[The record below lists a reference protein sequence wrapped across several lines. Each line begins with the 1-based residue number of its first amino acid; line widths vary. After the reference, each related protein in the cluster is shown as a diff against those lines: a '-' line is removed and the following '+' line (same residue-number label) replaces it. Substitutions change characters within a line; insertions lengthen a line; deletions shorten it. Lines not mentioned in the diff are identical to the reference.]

1 MFLDYEQVNDRQTR
15 GDIGQNEG
23 VFIYSNEIDMTSF
36 RDRLEYMLK
45 ERGWKQAD
53 LVRKSG
59 VSKAVIS
66 VLLSDPLKDLRV
78 SSLLSIAKALGCDP
92 LWLYTGK
99 ESGTY
104 VADTHLGKVAVWK
117 MADLTKHPTDALYT
131 LDGRGTI
138 YSDYDGQLIGIIA
151 NDDNLAGSGIKSGD
165 ICVIDLADRTPRHND
180 VVLARIVNSEQDRLL
195 KALDGL
201 SGITLVTDDPR
212 LGVVPIKDAIVFGRM
227 VELRRDVKE

>member
-1 MFLDYEQVNDRQTR
+1 
-15 GDIGQNEG
+15 
-23 VFIYSNEIDMTSF
+23 MTSF
-36 RDRLEYMLK
+36 RDRLEYMMK
-45 ERGWKQAD
+45 ERGYKQAD

-59 VSKAVIS
+59 ISKAVIS

-104 VADTHLGKVAVWK
+104 VTDTNLGKVPVWE
-117 MADLTKHPTDALYT
+117 MSELGNHPSDALST
-131 LDGRGTI
+131 LDSGRHI
-138 YSDYDGQLIGIIA
+138 FSELDGQLIGVVA
-151 NDDNLAGSGIKSGD
+151 NDDNLAGSGIKTGD
-165 ICVIDLADRTPRHND
+165 VCVIDLADREPRHEDILLVRLGENKQ
-180 VVLARIVNSEQDRLL
+180 RRLL

-201 SGITLVTDDPR
+201 SGISLVTDDQR
-212 LGVVPIKDAIVFGRM
+212 LGVVPVKDALVYGRM

>member
-1 MFLDYEQVNDRQTR
+1 
-15 GDIGQNEG
+15 
-23 VFIYSNEIDMTSF
+23 MTSF
-36 RDRLEYMLK
+36 RDRLEYMMK
-45 ERGWKQAD
+45 ERGYKQAD

-59 VSKAVIS
+59 ISKAVIS

-104 VADTHLGKVAVWK
+104 VTDTNLGKVPVWE
-117 MADLTKHPTDALYT
+117 MSELGNHPSDALST
-131 LDGRGTI
+131 LDSGRHI
-138 YSDYDGQLIGIIA
+138 FSELDGQLIGVVA
-151 NDDNLAGSGIKSGD
+151 NDDNLAESGIKTGD
-165 ICVIDLADRTPRHND
+165 ICVIDLADREPRHED
-180 VVLARIVNSEQDRLL
+180 ILLVRLGEGKQRRLL

-201 SGITLVTDDPR
+201 SGISLVTDDQR
-212 LGVVPIKDAIVFGRM
+212 LGVVPVKDALVYGRM

>member
-1 MFLDYEQVNDRQTR
+1 
-15 GDIGQNEG
+15 
-23 VFIYSNEIDMTSF
+23 MTSF
-36 RDRLEYMLK
+36 RDRLEYMMK
-45 ERGWKQAD
+45 ERGYKQAD

-59 VSKAVIS
+59 ISKAVIS

-104 VADTHLGKVAVWK
+104 VTDTNLGKVPVWE
-117 MADLTKHPTDALYT
+117 MSELGNHPSDALST
-131 LDGRGTI
+131 LDSGRHI
-138 YSDYDGQLIGIIA
+138 FSEMDGQLIGVVA
-151 NDDNLAGSGIKSGD
+151 SDDNLAGSGIKTGD
-165 ICVIDLADRTPRHND
+165 ICVIDLADREPRHEDILLVRLGENKQ
-180 VVLARIVNSEQDRLL
+180 RRLL

-201 SGITLVTDDPR
+201 SGISLVTDDQR
-212 LGVVPIKDAIVFGRM
+212 LGTVPIKEALVYGRM

>member
-1 MFLDYEQVNDRQTR
+1 
-15 GDIGQNEG
+15 
-23 VFIYSNEIDMTSF
+23 MTSF

-53 LVRKSG
+53 LVRRSG
-59 VSKAVIS
+59 VSKAVVS

-104 VADTHLGKVAVWK
+104 VSDINLGKVPVWE
-117 MADLTKHPTDALYT
+117 MSDLSKHPTDALST
-131 LDGRGTI
+131 LDSGRHLF
-138 YSDYDGQLIGIIA
+138 SDANGHLIGVVA
-151 NDDNLAGSGIKSGD
+151 NDDNLIGSGIKSGD
-165 ICVIDLADRTPRHND
+165 ICVIDLADREPRHND
-180 VVLARIVNSEQDRLL
+180 IVLVRLDSNNQERLL

-212 LGVVPIKDAIVFGRM
+212 LGVIPVKEALIYGRM

>member
-1 MFLDYEQVNDRQTR
+1 MFYYENR
-15 GDIGQNEG
+15 
-23 VFIYSNEIDMTSF
+23 IDMTSF
-36 RDRLEYMLK
+36 RDRLEYMMN
-45 ERGWKQAD
+45 ERGFKQAD

-59 VSKAVIS
+59 VSKAAIS

-104 VADTHLGKVAVWK
+104 VSDTNLGKVPVWE
-117 MADLTKHPTDALYT
+117 MSDLGKHPTDALAT
-131 LDGRGTI
+131 LESGRSIFSEADGH
-138 YSDYDGQLIGIIA
+138 LIGIIA
-151 NDDNLAGSGIKSGD
+151 NDDNLVGSGIKHGD
-165 ICVIDLADRTPRHND
+165 VCVIDLADKVPRHND
-180 VVLARIVNSEQDRLL
+180 IVLVRLDSNKQERLL

-212 LGVVPIKDAIVFGRM
+212 LGVIPLKDAMIYGRM
-227 VELRRDVKE
+227 VELRRDMKE

>member
-1 MFLDYEQVNDRQTR
+1 
-15 GDIGQNEG
+15 
-23 VFIYSNEIDMTSF
+23 MTSF

-53 LVRKSG
+53 LVRRSG
-59 VSKAVIS
+59 VSKAVVS

-104 VADTHLGKVAVWK
+104 VSDINLGKVPVWE
-117 MADLTKHPTDALYT
+117 MSDLGKHPTDALST
-131 LDGRGTI
+131 LDSGRHLF
-138 YSDYDGQLIGIIA
+138 SDANGHLIGVVA
-151 NDDNLAGSGIKSGD
+151 NDDNLIGSGIRSGD
-165 ICVIDLADRTPRHND
+165 ICVIDLADREPRHND
-180 VVLARIVNSEQDRLL
+180 IVLVRLDSNNQERLL

-212 LGVVPIKDAIVFGRM
+212 LGVVPVKEALIYGRM

>member
-1 MFLDYEQVNDRQTR
+1 MKIHFGFYYA
-15 GDIGQNEG
+15 NER
-23 VFIYSNEIDMTSF
+23 DMTSF
-36 RDRLEYMLK
+36 RDRLEYMMK
-45 ERGWKQAD
+45 ERGYKQAD

-59 VSKAVIS
+59 ISKAVIS

-104 VADTHLGKVAVWK
+104 VTDTNLGKVPVWE
-117 MADLTKHPTDALYT
+117 MSELGNHPSDALST
-131 LDGRGTI
+131 LDSGRHI
-138 YSDYDGQLIGIIA
+138 FSELDGQLIGVVA
-151 NDDNLAGSGIKSGD
+151 NDDNLAESGIKTGD
-165 ICVIDLADRTPRHND
+165 ICVIDLADREPRHED
-180 VVLARIVNSEQDRLL
+180 ILLVRLGESKQRRLL

-201 SGITLVTDDPR
+201 SGISLVTDDQR
-212 LGVVPIKDAIVFGRM
+212 LGVVPVKDALVYGRM

>member
-1 MFLDYEQVNDRQTR
+1 MKIQFGFYYA
-15 GDIGQNEG
+15 NER
-23 VFIYSNEIDMTSF
+23 DMTSF
-36 RDRLEYMLK
+36 RDRLEYMMK
-45 ERGWKQAD
+45 ERGYKQAD

-59 VSKAVIS
+59 ISKAVIS

-104 VADTHLGKVAVWK
+104 VTDTNLGKVPVWE
-117 MADLTKHPTDALYT
+117 MSELGNHPSDALST
-131 LDGRGTI
+131 LDSGRHI
-138 YSDYDGQLIGIIA
+138 FSELDGQLIGVVA
-151 NDDNLAGSGIKSGD
+151 NDDNLADSGIKTGD
-165 ICVIDLADRTPRHND
+165 VCVIDLADREPRHEDILLVRLGENKQ
-180 VVLARIVNSEQDRLL
+180 RRLL

-201 SGITLVTDDPR
+201 SGISLVTDDQR
-212 LGVVPIKDAIVFGRM
+212 LGVVPVKDALVYGRM

>member
-1 MFLDYEQVNDRQTR
+1 MKIHFGFYYA
-15 GDIGQNEG
+15 NER
-23 VFIYSNEIDMTSF
+23 DMTSF
-36 RDRLEYMLK
+36 RDRLEYMMK
-45 ERGWKQAD
+45 ERGYKQAD

-59 VSKAVIS
+59 ISKAVIS

-104 VADTHLGKVAVWK
+104 VTDTNLGKVPVWE
-117 MADLTKHPTDALYT
+117 MSELGNHPSDALSS
-131 LDGRGTI
+131 LDSGRHI
-138 YSDYDGQLIGIIA
+138 FSELDGQLIGVVA
-151 NDDNLAGSGIKSGD
+151 NDDNLAESGIKTGD
-165 ICVIDLADRTPRHND
+165 ICVIDLADREPRHED
-180 VVLARIVNSEQDRLL
+180 ILLVRLGEGKQRRLL

-201 SGITLVTDDPR
+201 SGISLVTDDQR
-212 LGVVPIKDAIVFGRM
+212 LGTVPIKDAIVYGRM

>member
-1 MFLDYEQVNDRQTR
+1 
-15 GDIGQNEG
+15 
-23 VFIYSNEIDMTSF
+23 MTSF
-36 RDRLEYMLK
+36 RDRLGYMLK

-66 VLLSDPLKDLRV
+66 VLLSDPVKDLRV

-104 VADTHLGKVAVWK
+104 VTDTNLGKVPVWE
-117 MADLTKHPTDALYT
+117 MHELGNHPTDALST
-131 LDGRGTI
+131 LDSGRHI
-138 YSDYDGQLIGIIA
+138 FSDSDGHLIGVIA
-151 NDDNLAGSGIKSGD
+151 TDDNLAGSGIKSGD
-165 ICVIDLADRTPRHND
+165 VCVIDLADREPRHND
-180 VVLARIVNSEQDRLL
+180 IVLVRLSSNNQERLL

-201 SGITLVTDDPR
+201 SGISLVTDDQR
-212 LGVVPIKDAIVFGRM
+212 LGTVPIKDALVYGRM
-227 VELRRDVKE
+227 IELRRDVKE

>member
-1 MFLDYEQVNDRQTR
+1 VKIHFGFYYA
-15 GDIGQNEG
+15 NER
-23 VFIYSNEIDMTSF
+23 DMTSF
-36 RDRLEYMLK
+36 RDRLEYMMK
-45 ERGWKQAD
+45 ERGYKQAD

-59 VSKAVIS
+59 ISKAVIS

-104 VADTHLGKVAVWK
+104 VTDTNLGKVPVWE
-117 MADLTKHPTDALYT
+117 MSELGNHPSDALST
-131 LDGRGTI
+131 LDSGRHI
-138 YSDYDGQLIGIIA
+138 FSELDGQLIGVVA
-151 NDDNLAGSGIKSGD
+151 NDDNLAESGIKTGD
-165 ICVIDLADRTPRHND
+165 ICVIDLADREPRHED
-180 VVLARIVNSEQDRLL
+180 ILLVRLGEGKQRRLL

-201 SGITLVTDDPR
+201 SGISLVTDDQR
-212 LGVVPIKDAIVFGRM
+212 LGVVPVKDALVYGRM

>member
-1 MFLDYEQVNDRQTR
+1 MKIHFGFYYA
-15 GDIGQNEG
+15 NER
-23 VFIYSNEIDMTSF
+23 DMTSF
-36 RDRLEYMLK
+36 RDRLEYMMK
-45 ERGWKQAD
+45 ERGYKQAD

-59 VSKAVIS
+59 ISKAVIS

-104 VADTHLGKVAVWK
+104 VTDTNLGKVPVWE
-117 MADLTKHPTDALYT
+117 MSELGNHPSDALST
-131 LDGRGTI
+131 LDSGRHI
-138 YSDYDGQLIGIIA
+138 FSELDGQLIGVVA
-151 NDDNLAGSGIKSGD
+151 NDDNLAESGIKTGD
-165 ICVIDLADRTPRHND
+165 ICVIDLADREPRHED
-180 VVLARIVNSEQDRLL
+180 ILLVRLGEGKQRRLL

-201 SGITLVTDDPR
+201 SGISLVTDDQR
-212 LGVVPIKDAIVFGRM
+212 LGVVPVKDALVYGRM

>member
-1 MFLDYEQVNDRQTR
+1 MRQNDEVFYYENR
-15 GDIGQNEG
+15 
-23 VFIYSNEIDMTSF
+23 IDMTSF
-36 RDRLEYMLK
+36 RDRLEYMMS
-45 ERGWKQAD
+45 ERGFKQAD

-59 VSKAVIS
+59 VSKAAIS

-104 VADTHLGKVAVWK
+104 VSATNLGEVPVWE
-117 MADLTKHPTDALYT
+117 MSELGKHPTDALST
-131 LDGRGTI
+131 LESERSI
-138 YSDYDGQLIGIIA
+138 FSDAEGHLIGVIA
-151 NDDNLAGSGIKSGD
+151 NDDNLMGSGIKNGD
-165 ICVIDLADRTPRHND
+165 ICIIDLADRAPRHND
-180 VVLARIVNSEQDRLL
+180 IVLVRLDSNKQERLL

-212 LGVVPIKDAIVFGRM
+212 LGVIPLKDALVYGRM
-227 VELRRDVKE
+227 IELRRDMKE

>member
-1 MFLDYEQVNDRQTR
+1 
-15 GDIGQNEG
+15 
-23 VFIYSNEIDMTSF
+23 
-36 RDRLEYMLK
+36 MLR

-66 VLLSDPLKDLRV
+66 VLLSDPVKDLRV

-104 VADTHLGKVAVWK
+104 VTDTNLGKVPVWE
-117 MADLTKHPTDALYT
+117 MPELGKHPTDALST
-131 LDGRGTI
+131 LDSGRHI
-138 YSDYDGQLIGIIA
+138 FSDSDGQLIGVIA
-151 NDDNLAGSGIKSGD
+151 NDDNLTGSGIKAGD
-165 ICVIDLADRTPRHND
+165 ICVIDLADRQARHGDILLVRLDSNKQ
-180 VVLARIVNSEQDRLL
+180 ARLL

-201 SGITLVTDDPR
+201 SGISLVTDDQR
-212 LGVVPIKDAIVFGRM
+212 LGVVPIKDVVVYGRM

>member
-1 MFLDYEQVNDRQTR
+1 
-15 GDIGQNEG
+15 
-23 VFIYSNEIDMTSF
+23 MTSF
-36 RDRLEYMLK
+36 RDRLEYMLR

-66 VLLSDPLKDLRV
+66 VLLSDPVKDLRV

-104 VADTHLGKVAVWK
+104 VTDTNLGKVPVWE
-117 MADLTKHPTDALYT
+117 MPELGKHPTDALST
-131 LDGRGTI
+131 LDSGRHI
-138 YSDYDGQLIGIIA
+138 FSDSDGQLIGVIA
-151 NDDNLAGSGIKSGD
+151 SDDNLAGSGIKAGD
-165 ICVIDLADRTPRHND
+165 ICVIDLADRQARHGDILLVRLDSNKQ
-180 VVLARIVNSEQDRLL
+180 ARLL

-201 SGITLVTDDPR
+201 SGISLVTDDQR
-212 LGVVPIKDAIVFGRM
+212 LGVVPIKDVVVYGRM

>member
-1 MFLDYEQVNDRQTR
+1 
-15 GDIGQNEG
+15 
-23 VFIYSNEIDMTSF
+23 MTSF
-36 RDRLEYMLK
+36 RDRLEYMMK
-45 ERGWKQAD
+45 ERGYKQAD

-59 VSKAVIS
+59 ISKAVIS

-104 VADTHLGKVAVWK
+104 VTDTNLGKVPVWE
-117 MADLTKHPTDALYT
+117 MSELGNHPSDALSS
-131 LDGRGTI
+131 LDSGRHI
-138 YSDYDGQLIGIIA
+138 FSELDGQLIGVVA
-151 NDDNLAGSGIKSGD
+151 NDDNLAESGIKTGD
-165 ICVIDLADRTPRHND
+165 ICVIDLADREPRHED
-180 VVLARIVNSEQDRLL
+180 ILLVRLGEGKQRRLL

-201 SGITLVTDDPR
+201 SGISLVTDDQR
-212 LGVVPIKDAIVFGRM
+212 LGVVPVKDALVYGRM

>member
-1 MFLDYEQVNDRQTR
+1 MKIHFGFYYA
-15 GDIGQNEG
+15 NER
-23 VFIYSNEIDMTSF
+23 DMTSF
-36 RDRLEYMLK
+36 RDRLEYMMK
-45 ERGWKQAD
+45 ERGYKQAD

-59 VSKAVIS
+59 ISKAVIS

-104 VADTHLGKVAVWK
+104 VTDTNLGKVPVWE
-117 MADLTKHPTDALYT
+117 MSELGNHPSDALST
-131 LDGRGTI
+131 LDSGRHI
-138 YSDYDGQLIGIIA
+138 FSELDGQLIGVVA
-151 NDDNLAGSGIKSGD
+151 NDDNLAGSGIKTGD
-165 ICVIDLADRTPRHND
+165 VCVIDLADREPRHEDILLVRLGENKQ
-180 VVLARIVNSEQDRLL
+180 RRLL

-201 SGITLVTDDPR
+201 SGISLVTDDQR
-212 LGVVPIKDAIVFGRM
+212 LGVVPVKDALVYGRM

>member
-1 MFLDYEQVNDRQTR
+1 MLVPNNEQINDQHFDRKIRQNCKVFYYENR
-15 GDIGQNEG
+15 N
-23 VFIYSNEIDMTSF
+23 NMTSF
-36 RDRLEYMLK
+36 SDRLKYMMM
-45 ERGWKQAD
+45 ERGFSQAD

-59 VSKAVIS
+59 VSKAAVS

-78 SSLLSIAKALGCDP
+78 SSLLSISKALGCDP

-104 VADTHLGKVAVWK
+104 VSSTNLGSVPVWELS
-117 MADLTKHPTDALYT
+117 DVSKHPTDALST
-131 LDGRGTI
+131 LDSGRNIFCDANGH
-138 YSDYDGQLIGIIA
+138 LIGVLA
-151 NDDNLAGSGIKSGD
+151 NDDNLSGSGIKSGD

-180 VVLARIVNSEQDRLL
+180 IVLARLNNNQHRLL

-201 SGITLVTDDPR
+201 SGISLVTDDQR
-212 LGVVPIKDAIVFGRM
+212 LGVVPIKDAVVYGRM